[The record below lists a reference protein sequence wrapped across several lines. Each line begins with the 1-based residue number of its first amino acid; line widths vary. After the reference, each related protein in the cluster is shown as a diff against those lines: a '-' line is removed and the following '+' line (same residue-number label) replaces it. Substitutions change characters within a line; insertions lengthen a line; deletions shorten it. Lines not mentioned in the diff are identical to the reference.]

1 MHDYF
6 CALKLNDFDILEPL
20 MDKLLCIIAELE
32 LPKPGS
38 RSQCTKNMF
47 INLMLIKYH
56 KNKRDV
62 IWTILKQ
69 DPCAFNEDVGETFLS
84 SLARCTN
91 GKPNKHDIDYVQEQ
105 YWMIKTYRVRFS
117 QSTLGSCVG

>member
-1 MHDYF
+1 M
-6 CALKLNDFDILEPL
+6 NDFDILEPL

-38 RSQCTKNMF
+38 RSQYTKNMF

-56 KNKRDV
+56 KNKKDV

-69 DPCAFNEDVGETFLS
+69 DPCAFNEDVGETSLS
-84 SLARCTN
+84 CLTRSTN
-91 GKPNKHDIDYVQEQ
+91 GVPNKSNINYVREVFS
-105 YWMIKTYRVRFS
+105 MVRYYAEVAQTIEKFW
-117 QSTLGSCVG
+117 GHEKH